1 MNRRA
6 TEKNRRDERVAVYL
20 TKRSRRMLEERRERM
35 RTSSGRL
42 SLSAVAAD
50 LIDEALVG
58 E

>member
-1 MNRRA
+1 MNQRA
-6 TEKNRRDERVAVYL
+6 TEKNRRNERVAVYL

-35 RTSSGRL
+35 RTTSGRL

-50 LIDEALVG
+50 VLHEALAG